1 MTWVKQSLDPVV
13 NTFVRQW
20 LEIPI
25 SGTLDILQLTKSK
38 FGIGLVAVSSRYLQC
53 QATLRN
59 WLKNSRNLDIQKI
72 HVETSKGPNR
82 KVDSFRSSTDII
94 KEIRSEHVKKITTL
108 SSQSL
113 VVKAIWKNTL
123 KATSTPWQKVL
134 EKLPRNIYSF
144 ALRYL
149 NSTLAN
155 GTNLLKWGRVEN
167 SLYPACKNPQTLGH
181 VVGGCKVHL
190 NEKRYNYRHDSVL
203 LNILKALVTCDG
215 ITVNGD
221 LPDYKNPS
229 IITGE
234 DYLPDILFVKDK
246 KLFII
251 ELTVGFETNIQIN
264 TENKERRYRPLITHC
279 SRSTRLN
286 T

>member
-1 MTWVKQSLDPVV
+1 ML
-13 NTFVRQW
+13 
-20 LEIPI
+20 L
-25 SGTLDILQLTKSK
+25 LLL
-38 FGIGLVAVSSRYLQC
+38 SSNLQC

-59 WLKNSRNLDIQKI
+59 RLKNSRNLDIQKI
-72 HVETSKGPNR
+72 QVETNKGPNR
-82 KVDSFRSSTDII
+82 KVDSFRPSTDII

-134 EKLPRNIYSF
+134 EKLPRNIYIYIYIYSF

-149 NSTLAN
+149 NNTLAN
-155 GTNLLKWGRVEN
+155 GTNLLKWGRAEN
-167 SLYPACKNPQTLGH
+167 SLCPACKNPQTLGH

-215 ITVNGD
+215 ITVYGD

-234 DYLPDILFVKDK
+234 
-246 KLFII
+246 
-251 ELTVGFETNIQIN
+251 E
-264 TENKERRYRPLITHC
+264 YRPISYLLRIK
-279 SRSTRLN
+279 SYS
-286 T
+286 